1 MHEQMLEQ
9 LAENRGYDRGFT
21 AGTKHAH
28 DLLNNYIDWINDYI
42 KTLQGESDDCLR
54 EIACYKTQLGALDYA
69 KMVIRKGHWDDDSEL
84 PPT

>member
-1 MHEQMLEQ
+1 MHEHMLEQ

-28 DLLNNYIDWINDYI
+28 DLVNNYIDWINNYI
-42 KTLQGESDDCLR
+42 KALQEESNDCLR
-54 EIACYKTQLGALDYA
+54 EVACYKTQLGALDYV
-69 KMVIRKGHWDDDSEL
+69 KMVIRKGHWDDDADL

>member
-1 MHEQMLEQ
+1 MHEEMLEQ
-9 LAENRGYDRGFT
+9 MAENRGYDRGFT

-42 KTLQGESDDCLR
+42 KTLQDESDDCLR

-69 KMVIRKGHWDDDSEL
+69 KMVIRRGHWDDDSEL